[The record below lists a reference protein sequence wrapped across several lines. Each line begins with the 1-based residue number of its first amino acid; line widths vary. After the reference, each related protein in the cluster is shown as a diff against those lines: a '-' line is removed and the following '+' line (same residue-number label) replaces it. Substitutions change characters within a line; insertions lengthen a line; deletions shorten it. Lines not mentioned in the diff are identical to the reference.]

1 MQNCA
6 AIARTWHREQRRAVV
21 ASVVGIEGLGPRTEG
36 ELALIDYDGNIA
48 GSLLGGALD
57 EPLAALLRAQRARD
71 DVNRIVGLDI
81 STSDADSA
89 GLSCAGHVDVL
100 LQHLDA
106 VPDELW
112 DALAEGRAVALATT
126 TGTHPARAAVFFT
139 NRAPVASLG
148 EPELDTL
155 ADATAEALLSTPGNN
170 RTEVRLGSNHVVIQ
184 SWNPVPHVVI
194 VGANKLARALTN
206 QFDLLGWTSA
216 VATTAEAAAP
226 MLASMTTGDIVLVL
240 DHSPQIATPVL
251 ATALRAGHG
260 YVGALGSRR
269 TQVARRSH
277 LERAGLTAVEM
288 DRLHGPAGLDL
299 GGRTPAETAISIA
312 AEVVAFRSGRSA
324 QSLHA
329 TSGRISA

>member
-1 MQNCA
+1 MHDCA
-6 AIARTWHREQRRAVV
+6 AIARTWQLERRRAVV
-21 ASVVGIEGLGPRTEG
+21 ASVVGIDGLGPRTDG
-36 ELALIDYDGNIA
+36 ELALIDHDGNIA

-57 EPLAALLRAQRARD
+57 ASLAALLRDEHRRD
-71 DVNRIVGLDI
+71 DGNRIVGLDI

-89 GLSCAGHVDVL
+89 GLTCAGHVDVL
-100 LQHLDA
+100 LQPLDTI
-106 VPDELW
+106 PGELW
-112 DALAEGRAVALATT
+112 DALADGRAVALATT
-126 TGTHPARAAVFFT
+126 TGTHPARTAVFFT
-139 NRAPVASLG
+139 DRAPVARLG
-148 EPELDTL
+148 ESELDTI
-155 ADATAEALLSTPGNN
+155 AEAEAEGLLAKPGNT
-170 RTEVRLGSNHVVIQ
+170 RTEVRLGSDHVVIQ

-194 VGANKLARALTN
+194 VGVNNLARALTN

-226 MLASMTTGDIVLVL
+226 MLSSMTTGDIVLVL

-269 TQVARRSH
+269 TQIARRSH
-277 LERAGLTAVEM
+277 LERAGLTQVEI

-312 AEVVAFRSGRSA
+312 AEIVAYRSGRSA